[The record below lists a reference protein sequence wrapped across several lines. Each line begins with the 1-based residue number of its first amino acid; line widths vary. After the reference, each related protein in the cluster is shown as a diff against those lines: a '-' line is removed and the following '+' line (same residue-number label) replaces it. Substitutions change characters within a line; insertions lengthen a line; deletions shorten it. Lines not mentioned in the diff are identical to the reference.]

1 MKIFSAKK
9 AETVKLEHLS
19 TAIHGHSFKTQHVDQ
34 NLAAKFCNAEK
45 GMFNIGLLHTS
56 LDGRKGHANY
66 APCALDDL
74 ISKGYQYWALGH
86 IHKQE
91 IVSQDPFVVFS
102 GCIQGRHI
110 RESGP
115 KGCVIVSVEDDIIK
129 KVEPIC
135 LDVLRWTQ
143 TRIDLT
149 GLGEPRDILE
159 KVRDAMEQELISAQ
173 DRPLAMRI
181 KLIGATKLSDQ
192 LAAFPEKLEQQI
204 KALGAEI
211 AGDQLWIERVENK
224 TQGTYDLK
232 TALADENA
240 RGQLL
245 KSIISTPDDIDQIDG
260 VADKL
265 AELRQKLPPQAFGSE
280 IILDLSNPQTIKKIT
295 QDAKKMLLG
304 RLLSSGDKHEN

>member
-1 MKIFSAKK
+1 
-9 AETVKLEHLS
+9 
-19 TAIHGHSFKTQHVDQ
+19 
-34 NLAAKFCNAEK
+34 
-45 GMFNIGLLHTS
+45 
-56 LDGRKGHANY
+56 
-66 APCALDDL
+66 
-74 ISKGYQYWALGH
+74 
-86 IHKQE
+86 
-91 IVSQDPFVVFS
+91 
-102 GCIQGRHI
+102 
-110 RESGP
+110 
-115 KGCVIVSVEDDIIK
+115 
-129 KVEPIC
+129 
-135 LDVLRWTQ
+135 LRWTQ
-143 TRIDLT
+143 IRIDLT
-149 GLGEPRDILE
+149 GLEEPRDILE
-159 KVRDAMEQELISAQ
+159 KVRDAMEQEQISAE

-181 KLIGATKLSDQ
+181 QLAGATKLSDQ

-260 VADKL
+260 VAVKL

-304 RLLSSGDKHEN
+304 RLLSSGGKNEN